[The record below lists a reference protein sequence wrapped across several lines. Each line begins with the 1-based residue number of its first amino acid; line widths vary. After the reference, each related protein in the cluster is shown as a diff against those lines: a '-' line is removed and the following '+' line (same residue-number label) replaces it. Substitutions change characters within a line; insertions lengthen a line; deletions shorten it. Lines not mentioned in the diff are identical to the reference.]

1 MNRKTLYGVFSML
14 IALLFAYGCADD
26 RYLFG
31 HDEPGEGEAMLTA
44 EISFKNYTPALTRTP
59 GDALNGIENL
69 FVFIYKENG
78 SLVEIKEYQKS
89 ELDSVP
95 NYNPPSDGEGMDV
108 NNNGELT
115 LPTFKTTLK
124 NIKIPYGRY
133 QIYAA
138 ANIRGDYATALRDP
152 EGVAKTVD
160 GLKSFKVKWDSTNIG
175 NDDQMFGYFL
185 ELSGSEQAPSASK
198 GFGPSVITI
207 NQPNVRIGAWLRRL
221 ASKVTVAYDASGLN
235 QGVWVY
241 IKNVTVHDIA
251 AECYLGKKN
260 EPSESELLN
269 RRTGPSNQPEATYTP
284 SVDNTRITYP
294 GNPTENIYDKSQSG
308 IELYNGLVEPD
319 GTPILKG
326 SVHSAADKDALFFY
340 ENMQG
345 DYSTE
350 SNKADY
356 DKRQHGSG
364 KDQVGENVRDDD
376 GKGNDYKDRVKN
388 GTYVE
393 VEAYYISINQ
403 ENPSQGPIKYRFMLG
418 KDITYNYDV
427 ERNYHFKLTLGFKG
441 WANQPDWHIDYDI
454 PDPNL
459 DVPPVYRV
467 SYLYQ
472 SKSSLPVKVSKNCT
486 SLRVD
491 IIENNW
497 APSNPDDYSY
507 PSNPVS
513 STPGEYQF
521 QWNKAAFDNY
531 YKKEETVNTNN
542 GTLTYNAG
550 YPWLGFLALNMPKA
564 DDVAELPVTIPEK
577 TPANPET
584 GQPANYWSFKEGVSA
599 QNALKAFYDEH
610 RGQGSQGYSIFQG
623 ADLDIGGEDVH
634 MSDCPLNAWS
644 VVEVDDGTDKKNK
657 IVMVPLWTRA
667 KTMIENSGF
676 SGNNPYEYFVRKAI
690 LKVTATFD
698 ETAPVR
704 ELTEYV
710 TVLQEPRIVNP
721 KAIWR
726 KSGSTA
732 GPFHVVLMTTLNSN
746 QKSNY
751 TPLKSDGE
759 WTASV
764 EMGSGNFTLSKSNT
778 TKGEEKDGK
787 IYGKTGSEV
796 DFNINFNGNGYAV
809 INVLYHSN
817 NCVHK
822 ILVRQGY
829 DDPMLLGGKY
839 WSNYTLQSAT
849 AIAGET
855 NVYEAEETESPFYL
869 GSLYRRGRITRGILE
884 INNYRT
890 NMGMGPFQNPTNRQF
905 YLTDGQ
911 QLSWVGLG
919 CEGNNTDPEPMGTFK
934 IRGENWKV
942 PELADF
948 NELKSKCEFALG
960 IIYGEAT
967 ETAKDFETATGFS
980 IENSDNT
987 NYGVRGV
994 IAYDAKE
1001 KTAAQV
1007 LFSLGKDGYGR
1018 RKNADDTN
1026 VKRGMLIYS
1035 DVDVLLPGDTPN
1047 ASGGGNVFRPVPY
1060 NLKIA
1065 PGAIFWLNNRVE
1077 NGFLGDADP
1086 KPTMSWD
1093 INYFNYDFNSFDNS
1107 GDSNC
1112 RDACVIKLVKE

>member
-59 GDALNGIENL
+59 GEALNGIENL

-89 ELDSVP
+89 ELDSIP

-138 ANIRGDYATALRDP
+138 ANIRGEYADALKDP
-152 EGVAKTVD
+152 EGVAQTVE

-284 SVDNTRITYP
+284 SVDNTRITYS

-459 DVPPVYRV
+459 EVPPFYRV

-472 SKSSLPVKVSKNCT
+472 TKSSLPVKISKNCK
-486 SLRVD
+486 SLRVE

-497 APSNPDDYSY
+497 APSYPDSLTF
-507 PSNPVS
+507 PPATIV
-513 STPGEYQF
+513 STPTTYQF
-521 QWNKAAFDNY
+521 TWNRAAFNSY
-531 YKKEETVNTNN
+531 YSNLTTIKGISVPVNTSR
-542 GTLTYNAG
+542 
-550 YPWLGFLALNMPKA
+550 PWLGFLALNMPYA
-564 DDVAELPVTIPEK
+564 QDVADLPTTVPEK
-577 TPANPET
+577 TPANPDT
-584 GQPANYWSFKEGVSA
+584 GAAADYWSFKNRAEGQTA
-599 QNALKAFYDEH
+599 LENFYNASY
-610 RGQGSQGYSIFQG
+610 GQGSQGYSEFKG
-623 ADLDIGGEDVH
+623 ADLELGDEKKHPGN
-634 MSDCPLNAWS
+634 CPLNSWS
-644 VVEVDDGTDKKNK
+644 VVPVDDGTNK
-657 IVMVPLWTRA
+657 DNRIVNVPLWTRA
-667 KTMIENSGF
+667 KTMIEGSGF
-676 SGNNPYEYFVRKAI
+676 SGNNPYEYFVRKAT
-690 LKVTATFD
+690 LKVTAVFD
-698 ETAPVR
+698 MGDAQDR

-726 KSGSTA
+726 KGGSGASD
-732 GPFHVVLMTTLNSN
+732 FHVVLMTAKNSN
-746 QKSNY
+746 QQSDY

-759 WTASV
+759 WTAYV
-764 EMGSGNFTLSKSNT
+764 ETGSNVSLSTSSSTL
-778 TKGEEKDGK
+778 GEEKNGK
-787 IYGKTGSEV
+787 IYGKTGSNI
-796 DFNINFNGNGYAV
+796 DFKININGDGCAIV
-809 INVLYHSN
+809 DVLYHSN
-817 NCVHK
+817 NCTHK
-822 ILVRQGY
+822 IFICQGY
-829 DDPMLLGGKY
+829 EGTQSLGGKE
-839 WSNYTLQSAT
+839 WSNFTLYSAAESGT
-849 AIAGET
+849 P
-855 NVYEAEETESPFYL
+855 NVYNAVETSNPMIL
-869 GSLYRRGRITRGILE
+869 GSLFRRGRITEGILE
-884 INNYRT
+884 TNNGRS
-890 NMGMGPFQNPTNRQF
+890 NFGAFQNPGASGAFN
-905 YLTDGQ
+905 LTGGGSKTWDEI
-911 QLSWVGLG
+911 G
-919 CEGNNTDPEPMGTFK
+919 CEGSNNNPAAMGTFR
-934 IRGENWKV
+934 INGVNYKV

-948 NELKSKCEFALG
+948 NQLKSNCEFALG
-960 IIYGEAT
+960 I
-967 ETAKDFETATGFS
+967 
-980 IENSDNT
+980 
-987 NYGVRGV
+987 
-994 IAYDAKE
+994 
-1001 KTAAQV
+1001 
-1007 LFSLGKDGYGR
+1007 
-1018 RKNADDTN
+1018 
-1026 VKRGMLIYS
+1026 
-1035 DVDVLLPGDTPN
+1035 
-1047 ASGGGNVFRPVPY
+1047 
-1060 NLKIA
+1060 
-1065 PGAIFWLNNRVE
+1065 
-1077 NGFLGDADP
+1077 
-1086 KPTMSWD
+1086 
-1093 INYFNYDFNSFDNS
+1093 
-1107 GDSNC
+1107 
-1112 RDACVIKLVKE
+1112 